1 MAEDENRLDLTIKKA
16 LASVKRLP
24 ASPGPCPDQETLAA
38 YHEGN
43 LSPDELERIEA
54 HIASCDRCTE
64 ALVAFTEAVSSYN
77 ETQESL
83 ATKKMISKAK
93 RLVKAPQGLSLFQRF
108 SSRFSSLTPAPLVAM
123 SSVVLLL
130 VVLGIYTLHSPYETP
145 GEKAGR
151 LSFTLVAKLPSGME
165 VRGTTPSFKEVEV
178 PDGGV
183 LHSGDMFKLRFELQK
198 DAYVYLLA
206 LDSGGNITILF
217 PRANAEKPP
226 KVSAKRTYMFPE
238 KDQWL
243 MLDNNTGHERFY
255 LIVSPEPIGDIEKR
269 ITRLKEVGIKEI
281 SKIFPGNKI
290 HAFSFKHE

>member
-1 MAEDENRLDLTIKKA
+1 MSEDENRLDLTIKKA
-16 LASVKRLP
+16 LASVKKLSP
-24 ASPGPCPDQETLAA
+24 SPGPCPDQETLAA

-43 LSPDELERIEA
+43 LSPDEVERIEA
-54 HIASCDRCTE
+54 HITSCDRCTE
-64 ALVAFTEAVSSYN
+64 GLVAFSGAVTSYN

-145 GEKAGR
+145 QEKAGR
-151 LSFTLVAKLPSGME
+151 PSFTLVAKLPSGME
-165 VRGTTPSFKEVEV
+165 VRGTTPGFKEVEV

-217 PRANAEKPP
+217 PGANAEKPP
-226 KVSAKRTYMFPE
+226 KISANRNYMFPE

-243 MLDNNTGHERFY
+243 MLDKNTGQERFY

-269 ITRLKEVGIKEI
+269 IARLKEVGIDRVVEV
-281 SKIFPGNKI
+281 FPEAKVQPL
-290 HAFSFKHE
+290 SFKHK